1 MLEMLAAGFLSVL
14 TIKNMLFLIGGVC
27 VGIVLGAI
35 PGLSA
40 TMAIALVIPLTMTLD
55 PTTSLIMLL
64 GAYNGGIFGG
74 SIAAILLATPGT
86 SAAAATVADGFQMA
100 KKGQGIK
107 AIKTALV
114 ASVHGCIFS
123 CIVLILVAGPVA
135 KFALEFGPGE
145 YSVLMLF
152 ALTMIG
158 SLVGK
163 NFGKGLLGGI
173 LGVLV
178 SLVGI
183 DSMTALPR
191 LTFDIPTL
199 TKGIDLI
206 GMLIGLLAVSEIF
219 VQIEKIAKGQVSA
232 HLPPPQH
239 PDDSR
244 FLPSEYKRILPT
256 IGRSSLIGCFI
267 GCLPALGTTLAAFL
281 GYDMAKRASK
291 HPEKFG
297 TGIVEGVAGP
307 EAANNAVCG
316 ANLIPLLAFGVPGD
330 VVAAILMGAF
340 LVQGLTPGPFIFRE
354 APHVVYGVYA
364 GLIISNLCL
373 FVIAWFSAKQFA
385 RVASLKTNIIYPII
399 LAFCIVGTYA
409 INQHIGDIW
418 VMLCFAILGYVMIKF
433 GFSPATMIIGFILG
447 PIFERYMRQAL
458 LVSGGSVDIFFSSP
472 ICIVLWIITAFS
484 VYTIIRNSR
493 RDGKKSQQA
502 EASEAS

>member
-1 MLEMLAAGFLSVL
+1 
-14 TIKNMLFLIGGVC
+14 
-27 VGIVLGAI
+27 
-35 PGLSA
+35 
-40 TMAIALVIPLTMTLD
+40 LVIPLTMTLD

-74 SIAAILLATPGT
+74 SISAILLATPGT
-86 SAAAATVADGFQMA
+86 SAAAATVADGFQLA
-100 KKGQGIK
+100 RKGQGIK

-135 KFALEFGPGE
+135 QFALKFGPGE

-152 ALTMIG
+152 ALTIIG
-158 SLVGK
+158 ALVGK
-163 NFGKGLLGGI
+163 NFAKGLVGGM
-173 LGVLV
+173 LGVLF
-178 SLVGI
+178 SLIGI
-183 DSMTALPR
+183 DAMTGLPR
-191 LTFDIPTL
+191 MTFDIPTL

-206 GMLIGLLAVSEIF
+206 GMLIGLLAVSEIL
-219 VQIEKIAKGQVSA
+219 VQIENIAKGKISA

-244 FLPSEYKRILPT
+244 LSLREYKYLLPT
-256 IGRSSLIGCFI
+256 IGRSSLIGCAI
-267 GCLPALGTTLAAFL
+267 GALPALGTTLAAFL

-297 TGIVEGVAGP
+297 TGIIEGVAGP

-354 APHVVYGVYA
+354 APQVVYGIYG
-364 GLIISNLCL
+364 GLIMSNLVL

-385 RVASLKTNIIYPII
+385 RLASLKTNIIYPIV
-399 LAFCIVGTYA
+399 LAFCVVGTYA
-409 INQHIGDIW
+409 INQSIGDIW
-418 VMLCFAILGYVMIKF
+418 VMLCFAVLGYIMVKF
-433 GFSPATMIIGFILG
+433 GFSPATMVIGFILG
-447 PIFERYMRQAL
+447 PIFERYLRQAL

-484 VYTIIRNSR
+484 VYTIIRNSIK
-493 RDGKKSQQA
+493 DKKRLEQ
-502 EASEAS
+502 EALTKA

>member
-1 MLEMLAAGFLSVL
+1 
-14 TIKNMLFLIGGVC
+14 
-27 VGIVLGAI
+27 
-35 PGLSA
+35 
-40 TMAIALVIPLTMTLD
+40 
-55 PTTSLIMLL
+55 
-64 GAYNGGIFGG
+64 
-74 SIAAILLATPGT
+74 
-86 SAAAATVADGFQMA
+86 
-100 KKGQGIK
+100 
-107 AIKTALV
+107 
-114 ASVHGCIFS
+114 
-123 CIVLILVAGPVA
+123 
-135 KFALEFGPGE
+135 
-145 YSVLMLF
+145 MLF

-183 DSMTALPR
+183 DSMTGLPR

-330 VVAAILMGAF
+330 VVAAILMG
-340 LVQGLTPGPFIFRE
+340 
-354 APHVVYGVYA
+354 
-364 GLIISNLCL
+364 L
-373 FVIAWFSAKQFA
+373 FWSKDLPRARLFS
-385 RVASLKTNIIYPII
+385 
-399 LAFCIVGTYA
+399 
-409 INQHIGDIW
+409 
-418 VMLCFAILGYVMIKF
+418 
-433 GFSPATMIIGFILG
+433 
-447 PIFERYMRQAL
+447 
-458 LVSGGSVDIFFSSP
+458 
-472 ICIVLWIITAFS
+472 
-484 VYTIIRNSR
+484 
-493 RDGKKSQQA
+493 GKHLM
-502 EASEAS
+502 